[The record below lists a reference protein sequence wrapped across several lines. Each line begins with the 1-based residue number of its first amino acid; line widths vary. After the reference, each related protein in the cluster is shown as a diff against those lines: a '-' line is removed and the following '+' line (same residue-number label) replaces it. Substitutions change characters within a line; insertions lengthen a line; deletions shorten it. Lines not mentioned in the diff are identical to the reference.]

1 MALKIATWN
10 VNSVRTRL
18 ERVLAFLERHQPDVL
33 CLQETKATDDVFP
46 AEAFQDAGYHSTV
59 FGQKTYNGVALLSRE
74 PAEKVVRG
82 FEGDPVAEQ

>member
-46 AEAFQDAGYHSTV
+46 ADAFESAGYHSTIHGHSIRV
-59 FGQKTYNGVALLSRE
+59 GKPF
-74 PAEKVVRG
+74 RG
-82 FEGDPVAEQ
+82 GMPLPMGPLW